1 MNNVNFV
8 IEIGRLTANA
18 VISYTA
24 GGTPCAN
31 FSIAV
36 NESQKDAAGNW
47 NEYVNFF
54 DVVLWGK
61 QGESLK
67 DYLTKGKQV
76 AVVGRLHQDRW
87 QKDGKNQNRIR
98 IKAENI
104 QLLGG
109 TDAPQAQ
116 QTAGSD
122 YPADIPF

>member
-1 MNNVNFV
+1 MTNLNSV
-8 IEIGRLTANA
+8 IVIGRLTANA

-24 GGTPCAN
+24 GGTLCAN

-76 AVVGRLHQDRW
+76 AVAGRLHQDRW
-87 QKDGKNQNRIR
+87 QKDGKNQNRIK

-122 YPADIPF
+122 YPEDYPF